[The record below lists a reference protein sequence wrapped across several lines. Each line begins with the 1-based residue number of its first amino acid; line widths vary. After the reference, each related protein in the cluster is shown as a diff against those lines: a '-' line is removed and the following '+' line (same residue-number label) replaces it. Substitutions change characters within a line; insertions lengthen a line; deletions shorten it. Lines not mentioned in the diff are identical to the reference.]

1 MPSLYETQNVYSYFT
16 NQLKIVK
23 LRYIRTYKLFQTNI
37 FTENRTDMKK
47 FKLNNGIEIPSI
59 GLGVFRLEDAKKAQE
74 TVEMALASGY
84 RHIDTAMIYGN
95 EEAVGKGIKNSG
107 IYREDIFVTTKLWND
122 DQRSGKVEEAINAS
136 LKRLGLDYIDLYL
149 VHWPV
154 KGTYVDVW
162 KKMEKVYEQ
171 GKTRAIGVSNY
182 LEHHLDDLLKEAE
195 VVPAVNQIECYPYLS
210 QETLVNYC
218 KSKNIIPEAW
228 GPLGAGKSDIF
239 TNPIITGIADKHG
252 KSPAQ
257 IVLRWLLQ
265 REIIIIP
272 MSTNKNR
279 QIENMSVTD
288 FELSEDEMKQM
299 FSLNK
304 NKRLGSDPDNF
315 NF

>member
-1 MPSLYETQNVYSYFT
+1 MG
-16 NQLKIVK
+16 
-23 LRYIRTYKLFQTNI
+23 
-37 FTENRTDMKK
+37 K
-47 FKLNNGIEIPSI
+47 FKLNNGVEIPSV
-59 GLGVFRLEDAKKAQE
+59 GLGVFRLDDAKKARE
-74 TVEMALASGY
+74 TVEMALSVGY

-95 EEAVGKGIKNSG
+95 EEAVGKAITNSG
-107 IYREDIFVTTKLWND
+107 IPRNEIFVTTKLWND
-122 DQRSGKVEEAINAS
+122 DQRSGKVQEAMDAS
-136 LKRLGLDYIDLYL
+136 LKRLGLDYVDLYL

-162 KKMEKVYEQ
+162 KKMEALYKA
-171 GKTRAIGVSNY
+171 GKAKAIGVSNY

-210 QETLVNYC
+210 QVPLVDYC
-218 KSKNIIPEAW
+218 KSKNIVPEAW
-228 GPLGAGKSDIF
+228 GPLGAGKSDVLS
-239 TNPIITGIADKHG
+239 NPVIVTIASKYG

-265 REIIIIP
+265 RGIIIIP
-272 MSTNKNR
+272 MSTNRNR
-279 QIENMSVTD
+279 QAENLSVTD
-288 FELSEDEMKQM
+288 FQLTEDDMKQV

>member
-1 MPSLYETQNVYSYFT
+1 
-16 NQLKIVK
+16 
-23 LRYIRTYKLFQTNI
+23 
-37 FTENRTDMKK
+37 MKK
-47 FKLNNGIEIPSI
+47 IKLNNGIEIPAI
-59 GLGVFRLEDAKKAQE
+59 GLGVFRLDDAKKAQE
-74 TVEMALASGY
+74 TVEMALSSGY

-95 EEAVGKGIKNSG
+95 EEAVGKAIKKSG
-107 IYREDIFVTTKLWND
+107 IAREDIFVTTKLWND
-122 DQRSGKVEEAINAS
+122 DQRSGKVNEAIDAS

-154 KGTYVDVW
+154 KGTYIDVW
-162 KKMEKVYEQ
+162 KKMETLYKQ
-171 GKTRAIGVSNY
+171 GKARAIGVSNY
-182 LEHHLDDLLKEAE
+182 LEHHLDDLLKEAD
-195 VVPAVNQIECYPYLS
+195 VPPAVNQIECYPYLS
-210 QETLVNYC
+210 QEPLVDYC
-218 KSKNIIPEAW
+218 RSKNIRPEAW
-228 GPLGAGKSDIF
+228 GPLGAAKSDIL
-239 TNPIITGIADKHG
+239 TNPVITGIAGKHA

-265 REIIIIP
+265 RDIIIIP

-288 FELSEDEMKQM
+288 FQLTEDEMNQI